1 MAPKEPS
8 PFTFEIMPVHLLID
22 GYNLLK
28 RMRFDTGDL
37 ESGRKELLDWL
48 ALCKRERAPRITVVF
63 DAYRGFSLNRTRENH
78 KGVEVVFTREN
89 ETADDVIRER
99 IRAGHVGL
107 VVVTSDR
114 AIIDEAKSH
123 GVTFLT
129 ADRLESVLRSPEPIT
144 EEAPRSEKRGNPRK
158 LPKNV
163 RRAKRTIRKI

>member
-1 MAPKEPS
+1 MS
-8 PFTFEIMPVHLLID
+8 VHLLID

-28 RMRFDTGDL
+28 RMRFDAGDL
-37 ESGRKELLDWL
+37 EAGRKDLLDWL
-48 ALCKRERAPRITVVF
+48 SLYKRDRGPRITVVF
-63 DAYRGFSLNRTRENH
+63 DAYRNFSLNRTRENH
-78 KGVEVVFTREN
+78 KGVEVVFTCEN

-99 IRAGHVGL
+99 IRARQVGL

-114 AIIDEAKSH
+114 AIIDEAKNY

-129 ADRLESVLRSPEPIT
+129 ADRLESLMHSPEPVT
-144 EEAPRSEKRGNPRK
+144 EEAPRSEKRGNPHK